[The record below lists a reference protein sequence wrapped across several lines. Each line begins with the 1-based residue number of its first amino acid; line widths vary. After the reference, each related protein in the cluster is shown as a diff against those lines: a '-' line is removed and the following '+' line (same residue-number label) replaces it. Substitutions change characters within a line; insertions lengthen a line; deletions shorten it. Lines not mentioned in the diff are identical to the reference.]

1 MINNGGHPNEPYNSR
16 NMVQLNSALKPS
28 GMQFLKEGLSRLKE
42 KFDGTQGE
50 PYIIESN
57 KFKALYFDSES
68 TQSLMDMQAPIR
80 LVVSY
85 TETMMGFLLF
95 HSDPKSIAMIGL
107 GGGSLAKY
115 CHHHLPGSS
124 VLVLENNSKV
134 IALKEKFHVPQNDSR
149 FQVVEADGA
158 AYFRN
163 TEEKFDI
170 LLIDGYTKLGQ
181 AAQLCSE
188 DFYASCLACL
198 NPNGMLVIN
207 FSGAAGLN
215 QVYQERIDRIF
226 NRPSILVMED
236 DRMNQILFVSNGASL
251 TLPAEDLLRRSNYLS
266 KTHEIHLSRT
276 VQNFL
281 LQRKIDH
288 QQ

>member
-1 MINNGGHPNEPYNSR
+1 MSGDKCLNEPYNSR
-16 NMVQLNSALKPS
+16 DMAQTKSALNPS
-28 GMQFLKEGLSRLKE
+28 GIQLFKEGLSKLKE

-50 PYIIESN
+50 PYIVESN

-95 HSDPKSIAMIGL
+95 HADPKRIAMIGL

-115 CHHHLPGSS
+115 CHHYLPDSS
-124 VLVLENNSKV
+124 ILVMENNPKV
-134 IALKEKFHVPQNDSR
+134 IALKGKFHVPENSVH
-149 FQVVEADGA
+149 FQVLEADGA
-158 AYFRN
+158 AYLRGAD
-163 TEEKFDI
+163 EKFDV
-170 LLIDGYTKLGQ
+170 LLVDGYTKLGQ

-198 NPNGMLVIN
+198 NPNGVLVIN
-207 FSGAAGLN
+207 FSGAVGLN

-226 NRPSILVMED
+226 DHPSVLVMED
-236 DRMNQILFVSNGASL
+236 DRMNQILFVCNGAALDISS
-251 TLPAEDLLRRSNYLS
+251 EELLRQSSRLS
-266 KTHEIHLSRT
+266 KVHDIHLPRT
-276 VQNFL
+276 AQNFL
-281 LQRKIDH
+281 STRKNSLI
-288 QQ
+288 

>member
-1 MINNGGHPNEPYNSR
+1 M
-16 NMVQLNSALKPS
+16 QL
-28 GMQFLKEGLSRLKE
+28 LKEGLSKLKE

-50 PYIIESN
+50 PYIVESN

-95 HSDPKSIAMIGL
+95 HVNPKKIAMIGL

-115 CHHHLPGSS
+115 CHHHLPGASI
-124 VLVLENNSKV
+124 LVLENNAKV
-134 IALKEKFHVPQNDSR
+134 IALKDKFHVPENSAH
-149 FQVVEADGA
+149 FKVLEADGA
-158 AYFRN
+158 AYLRG
-163 TEEKFDI
+163 TEEKFDV
-170 LLIDGYTKLGQ
+170 LLVDGYTKIGQ

-188 DFYASCLACL
+188 DFYVSCLECL
-198 NPNGMLVIN
+198 EPNGMLIIN

-215 QVYQERIDRIF
+215 QVYQERIDRVF
-226 NRPSILVMED
+226 EHPSVLVVED
-236 DRMNQILFVSNGASL
+236 DRMNQILFVCKGSSL
-251 TLPAEDLLRRSNYLS
+251 NIAAEDILRRSAALS

-276 VQNFL
+276 TQNFL
-281 LQRKIDH
+281 AQRKLDAG
-288 QQ
+288 

>member
-1 MINNGGHPNEPYNSR
+1 MSVIGGSKLQALQNS
-16 NMVQLNSALKPS
+16 
-28 GMQFLKEGLSRLKE
+28 LSKLKE

-50 PYIIESN
+50 PYIVESN

-95 HSDPKSIAMIGL
+95 HSNPKNIAMIGL

-115 CHHHLPGSS
+115 CHQYLPHASI
-124 VLVLENNSKV
+124 VVLENNARV
-134 IALKEKFHVPQNDSR
+134 IALKDKFHVPENDSR
-149 FQVVEADGA
+149 FQVLEADGA
-158 AYFRN
+158 EYFRN
-163 TEEKFDI
+163 TEEKFDV

-181 AAQLCSE
+181 APQLCSE

-198 NPNGMLVIN
+198 NPNGVLVIN

-215 QVYQERIDRIF
+215 QVYQERVDRIF
-226 NRPSILVMED
+226 DCPSVLVAEE
-236 DRMNQILFVSNGASL
+236 DRMNQILFVSQGAALNMS
-251 TLPAEDLLRRSNYLS
+251 AEDLLRRSLVLS
-266 KTHEIHLSRT
+266 QVHDIHLART
-276 VQNFL
+276 TQNFL
-281 LQRKIDH
+281 AQRKLDS
-288 QQ
+288 QN

>member
-1 MINNGGHPNEPYNSR
+1 
-16 NMVQLNSALKPS
+16 
-28 GMQFLKEGLSRLKE
+28 MQSIKAGLSKLKE

-50 PYIIESN
+50 PYIVESN

-68 TQSLMDMQAPIR
+68 TQSLMDIQAPIR

-115 CHHHLPGSS
+115 CHHYLPNSS
-124 VLVLENNSKV
+124 IVVLENNPKV
-134 IALKEKFHVPQNDSR
+134 IALKSKFHVPENDGR
-149 FQVVEADGA
+149 FRVIEADGA
-158 AYFRN
+158 FYLRN
-163 TEEKFDI
+163 TEEKFDA

-198 NPNGMLVIN
+198 NPNGIVVIN
-207 FSGAAGLN
+207 FSGAVGLN

-226 NRPSILVMED
+226 EQPSVLVMED
-236 DRMNQILFVSNGASL
+236 DRMNQILFASNGEALATKS
-251 TLPAEDLLRRSNYLS
+251 EDLLKCSRHLS
-266 KTHEIHLSRT
+266 KTHDIHLDRT
-276 VQNFL
+276 AQNFL
-281 LQRKIDH
+281 SQRKVDR
-288 QQ
+288 Q

>member
-1 MINNGGHPNEPYNSR
+1 MD
-16 NMVQLNSALKPS
+16 MAQTKSAFNPS
-28 GMQFLKEGLSRLKE
+28 GMQLIKDGLSKLKE

-50 PYIIESN
+50 PYIVESN

-95 HSDPKSIAMIGL
+95 RPNPKNIAMIGL

-115 CHHHLPGSS
+115 CHHHLPHSS
-124 VLVLENNSKV
+124 IVVLENNARV
-134 IALKEKFHVPQNDSR
+134 IALKDKFHVPENDSR
-149 FQVVEADGA
+149 FQVLEADGA
-158 AYFRN
+158 EYFRN
-163 TEEKFDI
+163 TEEKYDV

-188 DFYASCLACL
+188 DFYASCLSCL
-198 NPNGMLVIN
+198 TPNGILVIN

-226 NRPSILVMED
+226 EYPSVLVMED
-236 DRMNQILFVSNGASL
+236 DRMNQILFVSQGAALSS
-251 TLPAEDLLRRSNYLS
+251 PAEDLLRCASSLGQV
-266 KTHEIHLSRT
+266 HDIHLART
-276 VQNFL
+276 AQNFL
-281 LQRKIDH
+281 MQRKTDA
-288 QQ
+288 Q